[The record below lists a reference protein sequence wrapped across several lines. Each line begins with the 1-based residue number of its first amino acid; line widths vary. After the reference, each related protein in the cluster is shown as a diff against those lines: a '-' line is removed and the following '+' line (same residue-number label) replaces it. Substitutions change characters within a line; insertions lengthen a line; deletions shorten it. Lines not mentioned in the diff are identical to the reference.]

1 MAKQNKEYVYVDCY
15 QCDENG
21 KSSPW
26 KRKHLDD
33 VPKWQHEEAKDFNC
47 FATVQK
53 YANEK
58 KTEGEDFL
66 APLYFDLDYSENPA
80 VMMKIG
86 QYTGEGMA
94 IGIEKMVGQVQ
105 SASEQLANGITAPV
119 TYNSGNSPVQEVQ
132 STLSDVPALAGN
144 IPVSPTGSSKA
155 ETLKKEIKLVIEK
168 IILNDTGD
176 KDKKQLVKE
185 LLEELI
191 EELKG
196 ADEVISSADLGVLL

>member
-58 KTEGEDFL
+58 KTCL
-66 APLYFDLDYSENPA
+66 LYTSPSPRD
-80 VMMKIG
+80 I
-86 QYTGEGMA
+86 
-94 IGIEKMVGQVQ
+94 
-105 SASEQLANGITAPV
+105 
-119 TYNSGNSPVQEVQ
+119 SGSRMP
-132 STLSDVPALAGN
+132 
-144 IPVSPTGSSKA
+144 
-155 ETLKKEIKLVIEK
+155 
-168 IILNDTGD
+168 
-176 KDKKQLVKE
+176 
-185 LLEELI
+185 
-191 EELKG
+191 
-196 ADEVISSADLGVLL
+196 SSA

>member
-1 MAKQNKEYVYVDCY
+1 MTAKDLRSLLY
-15 QCDENG
+15 
-21 KSSPW
+21 
-26 KRKHLDD
+26 D
-33 VPKWQHEEAKDFNC
+33 VPDNSEI
-47 FATVQK
+47 VIL
-53 YANEK
+53 NEN
-58 KTEGEDFL
+58 
-66 APLYFDLDYSENPA
+66 APIKGA
-80 VMMKIG
+80 V
-86 QYTGEGMA
+86 
-94 IGIEKMVGQVQ
+94 
-105 SASEQLANGITAPV
+105 
-119 TYNSGNSPVQEVQ
+119 
-132 STLSDVPALAGN
+132 AGN

>member
-1 MAKQNKEYVYVDCY
+1 
-15 QCDENG
+15 
-21 KSSPW
+21 
-26 KRKHLDD
+26 
-33 VPKWQHEEAKDFNC
+33 
-47 FATVQK
+47 
-53 YANEK
+53 
-58 KTEGEDFL
+58 
-66 APLYFDLDYSENPA
+66 
-80 VMMKIG
+80 MMKIG

-105 SASEQLANGITAPV
+105 SASEQLANGITTPV

>member
-80 VMMKIG
+80 VAQKKLLSWWSSSPENLIYRNRTYIFTFPG
-86 QYTGEGMA
+86 LR
-94 IGIEKMVGQVQ
+94 
-105 SASEQLANGITAPV
+105 ASIFW
-119 TYNSGNSPVQEVQ
+119 
-132 STLSDVPALAGN
+132 
-144 IPVSPTGSSKA
+144 
-155 ETLKKEIKLVIEK
+155 
-168 IILNDTGD
+168 
-176 KDKKQLVKE
+176 
-185 LLEELI
+185 
-191 EELKG
+191 
-196 ADEVISSADLGVLL
+196 

>member
-58 KTEGEDFL
+58 KIYRNRTYIFTFPGL
-66 APLYFDLDYSENPA
+66 R
-80 VMMKIG
+80 
-86 QYTGEGMA
+86 
-94 IGIEKMVGQVQ
+94 
-105 SASEQLANGITAPV
+105 ASIFW
-119 TYNSGNSPVQEVQ
+119 
-132 STLSDVPALAGN
+132 
-144 IPVSPTGSSKA
+144 
-155 ETLKKEIKLVIEK
+155 
-168 IILNDTGD
+168 
-176 KDKKQLVKE
+176 
-185 LLEELI
+185 
-191 EELKG
+191 
-196 ADEVISSADLGVLL
+196 

>member
-80 VMMKIG
+80 V
-86 QYTGEGMA
+86 A
-94 IGIEKMVGQVQ
+94 
-105 SASEQLANGITAPV
+105 
-119 TYNSGNSPVQEVQ
+119 QEE
-132 STLSDVPALAGN
+132 AG
-144 IPVSPTGSSKA
+144 
-155 ETLKKEIKLVIEK
+155 
-168 IILNDTGD
+168 
-176 KDKKQLVKE
+176 
-185 LLEELI
+185 
-191 EELKG
+191 
-196 ADEVISSADLGVLL
+196 GVLHRRT

>member
-80 VMMKIG
+80 V
-86 QYTGEGMA
+86 A
-94 IGIEKMVGQVQ
+94 
-105 SASEQLANGITAPV
+105 
-119 TYNSGNSPVQEVQ
+119 QEE
-132 STLSDVPALAGN
+132 A
-144 IPVSPTGSSKA
+144 
-155 ETLKKEIKLVIEK
+155 IKLVEFF
-168 IILNDTGD
+168 TG
-176 KDKKQLVKE
+176 E
-185 LLEELI
+185 LDIQEQ
-191 EELKG
+191 
-196 ADEVISSADLGVLL
+196 DLLFRV